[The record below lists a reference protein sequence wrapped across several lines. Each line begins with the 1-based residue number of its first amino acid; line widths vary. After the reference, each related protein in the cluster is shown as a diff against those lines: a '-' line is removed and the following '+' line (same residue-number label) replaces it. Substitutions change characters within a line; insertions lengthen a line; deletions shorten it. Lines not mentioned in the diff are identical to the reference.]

1 MDTVVTALR
10 EVTVAELRLAATL
23 HGTGC
28 VRLLRGRGRYDA
40 AVMAHAGE
48 LSRRMPD
55 LWEVAE
61 DDGRLSVVH
70 LHVIWTAV
78 RRRTVRCPEA
88 TAELDLTCEV
98 AVIELLDATEGPL
111 SVEDL
116 RDVLERVLT
125 TAAPFLS
132 AEAERRT
139 PGVRRRGSRIVV
151 ECGDDVTAGLC
162 MAAVRTAARRRG
174 GSPVEAAVDLLRGSP
189 ERVTVHLHLFRA
201 PGGPGYVPGTGW
213 VSPCTADLW
222 AEVATRVH
230 RHTEVPPGGGPLP
243 AVGGGPAAPHRTGRA
258 LPVPRVPG
266 AGGPVP
272 GRPHRRVRRGRA
284 DGPGQPALR
293 VPASPQPQDVVRVA
307 DADAGRGSDGRLDGA
322 GRPGVHDARAGAAR
336 VSARVTVT

>member
-139 PGVRRRGSRIVV
+139 PGVRRRGSRIIV

-201 PGGPGYVPGTGW
+201 LGGSGYVPGTGW

-230 RHTEVPPGGGPLP
+230 RHAEVPPGVDRYRPSA
-243 AVGGGPAAPHRTGRA
+243 AVRRHLTGR
-258 LPVPRVPG
+258 
-266 AGGPVP
+266 
-272 GRPHRRVRRGRA
+272 
-284 DGPGQPALR
+284 DGHCRFPACR
-293 VPASPQPQDVVRVA
+293 VPADRCQADHIVGYAEGGPTDPANLHCVCQHHHNLKTWFGWRTRTPDGGVTVVWTA
-307 DADAGRGSDGRLDGA
+307 PDGREFTT
-322 GRPGVHDARAGAAR
+322 RARGPLAFLHE
-336 VSARVTVT
+336 